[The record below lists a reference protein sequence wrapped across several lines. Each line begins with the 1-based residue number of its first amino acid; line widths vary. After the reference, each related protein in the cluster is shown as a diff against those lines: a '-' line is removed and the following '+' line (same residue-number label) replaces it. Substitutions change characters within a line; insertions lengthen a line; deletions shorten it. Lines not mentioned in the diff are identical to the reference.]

1 MNKIK
6 LNQTAQSIASMLP
19 YIVQGV
25 QSGALIKGSLTQT
38 QFRFIV
44 SLSLKDSC
52 TMSEMAQTMKVSM
65 PTVTGLVDRLVMAKY
80 MKRKDHPV
88 DRRQIMIELTP
99 KAHTF
104 LKEFEG
110 LYVKRW
116 EEILLILNDKEVEQM
131 EIIINKLNNLFI
143 FFSVNKYLGIF

>member
-1 MNKIK
+1 MNLIK
-6 LNQTAQSIASMLP
+6 LNQTAQSIASLLP

-44 SLSLKDSC
+44 SLSLQGSC
-52 TMSEMAQTMKVSM
+52 TMSAMASLMKVSM
-65 PTVTGLVDRLVMAKY
+65 PTVTGIVDRLVIAKY
-80 MKRKDHPV
+80 LKRKGHPK

-99 KAHTF
+99 KAYAF

-131 EIIINKLNNLFI
+131 NHIVTKLNEGLK
-143 FFSVNKYLGIF
+143 SSKS